1 MGNKEVKS
9 GLIILMHKEEAMK
22 LNFKSTFKL
31 AIILICLLAILSC
44 FRPGGSRGESSEE
57 EPLVLKSYDVPEGY
71 GHDVVRVIN
80 GLLVDRMEKKRYGQ
94 VVLSSN
100 GQLLVNA
107 PRSFHPGVQSFLS
120 DLKNKDPLPPE
131 PSIKVQYWIV
141 LGMKTDGAS
150 NAGEFMEIAPAL
162 NSINESQGSHEFV
175 LQERLS
181 TISQSGHEAEV
192 NGATAFIRCESSI
205 SNDEV
210 LMDLRI
216 HSEGSRIDTVV
227 QVPKGKLLI
236 LGQSAHEPKRPY
248 VLLEKFK
255 LASKSRKTGQ
265 EVLVTIFYIVRAD
278 VIG

>member
-1 MGNKEVKS
+1 MN
-9 GLIILMHKEEAMK
+9 KEEAMK
-22 LNFKSTFKL
+22 LNFKGTLKL
-31 AIILICLLAILSC
+31 VVVLICLLALIGC
-44 FRPGGSRGESSEE
+44 FRPGGFRGGESSEE
-57 EPLVLKSYDVPEGY
+57 EPLVLKSYEVPAGY

-80 GLLVDRMEKKRYGQ
+80 GLLVDRLEKKRYGQ

-107 PRSFHPGVQSFLS
+107 PQSFHPGVQKFLS
-120 DLKNKDPLPPE
+120 DLKHKDPLPPE

-162 NSINESQGSHEFV
+162 NSINETQGSHEFV

-181 TISQSGHEAEV
+181 TMSQSGQAAEV
-192 NGATAFIRCESSI
+192 NGATAMIRCDSSV
-205 SNDEV
+205 SNEEV

-216 HSEGSRIDTVV
+216 HSEGSRIDTMV
-227 QVPKGKLLI
+227 QVPAGKLLV

-248 VLLEKFK
+248 ALLEEFE
-255 LASKSRKTGQ
+255 LGRKTTMGKK
-265 EVLVTIFYIVRAD
+265 VLFNIFYIVRAD